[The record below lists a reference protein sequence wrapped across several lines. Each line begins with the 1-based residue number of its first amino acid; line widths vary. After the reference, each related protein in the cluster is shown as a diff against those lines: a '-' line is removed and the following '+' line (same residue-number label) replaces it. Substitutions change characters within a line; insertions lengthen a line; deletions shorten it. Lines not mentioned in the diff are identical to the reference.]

1 MIPVFCDCNSIE
13 IVEEQSSDYHYRMNP
28 HSILHIYKS
37 TMLQQVELLY
47 EKLNQAVSDKRM
59 DYLKT
64 QLQADYLA
72 AIVQCFKNE
81 LSNTNGK
88 KVIVNNIELMG
99 ENKKVKKAIS
109 EVDWKNYEL

>member
-1 MIPVFCDCNSIE
+1 M
-13 IVEEQSSDYHYRMNP
+13 
-28 HSILHIYKS
+28 
-37 TMLQQVELLY
+37 LY

-109 EVDWKNYEL
+109 EVDWKNYELKNKVIIYSLKHRNFFHEGFFDRNFATHKVILFTSN